1 VGQFDNAAKTG
12 DLIRSLVARSRQAAE
27 GASVRNAAARS
38 AEGAAK
44 LASRGSDIG
53 HLAFRE
59 VMHSI
64 EGQDLFRSLTP
75 QKQAEIIA
83 KASQTNRLMAEELAQ
98 IRDKPVGT
106 RVPVM
111 TGRDSAVPS
120 ETELLKR
127 INGIRQELA
136 PVAQTYD
143 TQPAPK
149 KMGERRRQGGAST
162 TTPMQDATTGEVIEY
177 TANTARPD
185 KRTWLDRVDEN
196 KDGAETQVRTV
207 IGDDGTA
214 SKAEELKWDRY
225 SSDMRKTL
233 NATVDTRKLKG
244 QRTSQIEQMLAE
256 LATVEVGLRQSGE
269 GILTPE
275 ELRAVG
281 RHFEAQQAKA
291 GSDLDETDQLSLAS
305 VVKVINNG
313 INRLRTRA
321 DLDDA
326 GRSFLEKGKEW
337 QQNQTLYR
345 DGADPKQLG
354 ELRDGV
360 GLTPRDKSNLQ
371 VAQDRAAPIL
381 GTGMTAAPDSKV
393 RQQVGGDA
401 VVDGYGPASSGAGD
415 GGRRATAGSGR
426 AVLEAV
432 QRKRAPLATHLM
444 TAENPDGTLKYPHH
458 ALRTAFE
465 DVSRLEENTNWHSFG
480 AAIARS
486 MDYINAQRKTMGLP
500 PARLGDEVDKYLA
513 QKAGA
518 VDKRIAGDGAS
529 PRSDSVADREAYSKR
544 VFKAL
549 EGLRQGLEMAE
560 QNKPI
565 SFNSVVRDANGNPKY
580 FSLPSEAR
588 AVDPA
593 TMSAEARGT
602 PAGDA
607 KPGMSRDAT
616 RVPPAPQ
623 TVEPKQG
630 QVPTQ
635 VRHPNARPDATN
647 ADISTDKRIAD
658 AASGKI
664 QPTTA
669 LLEAVQGRQE
679 GITAKLNRGD
689 SSGAAADQKDLDAL
703 VGNWDWKRALEE
715 SRARDA
721 GKPVPP
727 AGDAEALPAVPAS
740 IDLGTA
746 EKGRGGKKKAE
757 TPAPSAPVA
766 GATTAPTVAPT
777 PATRRG
783 RKTTDAAP
791 VEAPAAAKPEKVN
804 ATREQMEVAAKQIG
818 MTPKEVAGM
827 DDPTLYKHLSEK
839 VSSGEEPFKGANS
852 RFVKRKYSTGAV
864 EEGENLPDIP
874 SQEVLDA
881 GSKGDLAAVPKVGSY
896 RTGAIKDGENL
907 PNAPKAAPEPGTE
920 LSIPSSRELST
931 PDRSIGPAKRHFG
944 PEDMEIEEPL
954 PDIPPEFD
962 GQVINPRLTGPGV
975 RRTGNPNTAPHHGP
989 INVKP
994 NHHSQVEVPTPNT
1007 DAAYKWIKRAA
1018 GAATVGAGIGIL
1030 KSKQGREPM
1039 SYDDIFG
1046 PVYVPKQD
1054 GNPPAQPAAGVE
1066 SAPPEAPAEG
1076 KEPAAPA
1083 PVGRMEGGP
1092 AAAPEAQPD
1101 FAALE
1106 AMKAE
1111 QARQAIAARREAVES
1126 TLRRIGNV
1134 RGMGTYGPA
1143 FY

>member
-1 VGQFDNAAKTG
+1 
-12 DLIRSLVARSRQAAE
+12 
-27 GASVRNAAARS
+27 
-38 AEGAAK
+38 
-44 LASRGSDIG
+44 
-53 HLAFRE
+53 
-59 VMHSI
+59 MHSI
-64 EGQDLFRSLTP
+64 EGQDLFRSLNP
-75 QKQAEIIA
+75 QQQAEIIA
-83 KASQTNRLMAEELAQ
+83 QASQTNRLMAEELAG
-98 IRDKPVGT
+98 IRDTPAGT

-111 TGRDSAVPS
+111 TGRDSAAPS

-127 INGIRQELA
+127 INGIRQELP
-136 PVAQTYD
+136 PVSQTYD

-149 KMGERRRQGGAST
+149 EMGERRRVAGPYT
-162 TTPMQDATTGEVIEY
+162 TTPMKDANTGEVIEY
-177 TANTARPD
+177 TASTDRPD
-185 KRTWLDRVDEN
+185 DRTWSDRVDEN
-196 KDGAETQVRTV
+196 KKGAEKQVRTV
-207 IGDDGTA
+207 LDEGGDTR
-214 SKAEELKWDRY
+214 KAEELKWGRY

-233 NATVDTRKLKG
+233 NATVDT
-244 QRTSQIEQMLAE
+244 SQINDMLAE

-269 GILTPE
+269 GVLTPE

-281 RHFEAQQAKA
+281 KHFEVQQAKKGDKA
-291 GSDLDETDQLSLAS
+291 DPTDQLALSS
-305 VVKVINNG
+305 IVKVIDNG
-313 INRLRTRA
+313 ITRLRGRA

-326 GRSFLEKGKEW
+326 GRSFLEKGKAW

-354 ELRDGV
+354 EPRDGV
-360 GLTPRDKSNLQ
+360 DYQPRDKSNLR

-381 GTGMTAAPDSKV
+381 GTGVTSAPDSKV

-401 VVDGYGPASSGAGD
+401 VVEGDAPSPSGAGN
-415 GGRRATAGSGR
+415 GGRRATAGSGPQ
-426 AVLEAV
+426 VLKSV
-432 QRKRAPLATHLM
+432 QGTRAPLATHLM

-465 DVSRLEENTNWHSFG
+465 DVSRLEENTNWNSFN
-480 AAIARS
+480 AAIVRS
-486 MDYINAQRKTMGLP
+486 LDYINAQRKAMGLP
-500 PARLGDEVDKYLA
+500 PARLGREVDQYLA

-518 VDKRIAGDGAS
+518 VDERIAGDGAS

-544 VFKAL
+544 VFNAL
-549 EGLRQGLEMAE
+549 KGLRQGLEMAE
-560 QNKPI
+560 QNKPV
-565 SFNSVVRDANGNPKY
+565 SFNSVVRDADGNPQY
-580 FSLPSEAR
+580 FTFPSEAR

-593 TMSAEARGT
+593 TMSADARGT

-623 TVEPKQG
+623 NVQPKQG
-630 QVPTQ
+630 QAPTQ

-647 ADISTDKRIAD
+647 ADISTDAQIA
-658 AASGKI
+658 AAAAGKS
-664 QPTTA
+664 QPTTS
-669 LLEAVQGRQE
+669 LLESIQGRQE

-689 SSGAAADQKDLDAL
+689 SAGAAADQKDFDAL
-703 VGNWDWKRALEE
+703 VGGWDWKRALEE
-715 SRARDA
+715 ARARDA

-727 AGDAEALPAVPAS
+727 AGDAEALPSVPAS

-746 EKGRGGKKKAE
+746 KKGRGGKKKAE

-791 VEAPAAAKPEKVN
+791 VEAPSAAKPEKVD
-804 ATREQMEVAAKQIG
+804 ATREQMEFAAKQIG
-818 MTPKEVAGM
+818 MTPEEVAGM

-864 EEGENLPDIP
+864 EEGENLPDLP

-881 GSKGDLAAVPKVGSY
+881 GSQGELAAVPKVGSY
-896 RTGAIKDGENL
+896 RTGAIKDGEN
-907 PNAPKAAPEPGTE
+907 APKAAPQPGTE
-920 LSIPSSRELST
+920 LSVPSSRELAM

-944 PEDMEIEEPL
+944 EEDIEIEEPL
-954 PDIPPEFD
+954 PDLPPEFE
-962 GQVINPRLTGPGV
+962 GQVITPRLTGPGI
-975 RRTGNPNTAPHHGP
+975 RRTGNPNTAPHNGP

-994 NHHSQVEVPTPNT
+994 NHHSQVEVATPNT

-1066 SAPPEAPAEG
+1066 AAPPEDPAAGE
-1076 KEPAAPA
+1076 EPAAPA
-1083 PVGRMEGGP
+1083 PAGNMEAGP
-1092 AAAPEAQPD
+1092 AAAPEARQD
-1101 FAALE
+1101 LAALE

-1111 QARQAIAARREAVES
+1111 QARQSIAARREAVES